1 MQGDEL
7 PSNLYACKCP
17 TRRRYLDN
25 AKSTNAV
32 NDLFA
37 QNVTRQSLYCKEVCV
52 SAKLVDECLFT
63 NADSDHC
70 STITKSSGRAE
81 LWNEVINFPLP
92 FLLVF
97 HCNLLLNLSML
108 RARLQLE
115 IRLNL
120 GNVQKPY
127 SYLKV
132 IYWAR

>member
-37 QNVTRQSLYCKEVCV
+37 QNVTHQSLYCKEVCV
-52 SAKLVDECLFT
+52 SAKLVVECLFT

-81 LWNEVINFPLP
+81 LWNEVVNFPLP
-92 FLLVF
+92 FLWF
-97 HCNLLLNLSML
+97 FT
-108 RARLQLE
+108 
-115 IRLNL
+115 
-120 GNVQKPY
+120 
-127 SYLKV
+127 V
-132 IYWAR
+132 IFC